1 MIKVPSKSINWE
13 NVQLVIFDCDG
24 VLTDGR
30 IIYDNE
36 GMETKNFHA
45 HDGMG
50 FSLLHRAGLVSAVI
64 TGRTSKAL
72 EQRCKDLDIR
82 NLYQGVQ
89 KKLKVAQKL
98 LEKYR
103 FSWQQTIYMGD
114 DWNDIPVMQK
124 CAMSA
129 CPYDAMPEIKHF
141 SDAVTERKA
150 CEGAAREIIDFIL
163 YQKGIF
169 EKVTQEYLDEIST

>member
-1 MIKVPSKSINWE
+1 MVKLPNKNVDWNSI
-13 NVQLVIFDCDG
+13 QLVIFDCDG

-30 IIYDNE
+30 IIYDSDAIE
-36 GMETKNFHA
+36 IKNFHA

-50 FSLLHRAGLVSAVI
+50 FILLNRAGLVTAVI

-72 EQRCKDLDIR
+72 EQRCKDLDIK

-103 FSWQQTIYMGD
+103 FTWQQVVYMGD
-114 DWNDIPVMQK
+114 DWNDMPVMQK
-124 CAMSA
+124 CALSV
-129 CPYDAMPEIKHF
+129 CPYDAMPEIKHL
-141 SDAVTERKA
+141 SDAVTERKS
-150 CEGAAREIIDFIL
+150 CEGAARELIDFIL
-163 YQKGIF
+163 YQKGIY
-169 EKVTQEYLDEIST
+169 EKVTQEYLEEMSS